1 VLREEEVHEISAR
14 AEYSSEGSFNN
25 SCRAVGFD
33 SNMFQVSFTSEKEL
47 QCTYGNFLFME
58 VHRMYAQQEI
68 FLACYAIWID
78 FVTDVLP
85 MGLSITVGLNTF
97 DNSLFEM

>member
-1 VLREEEVHEISAR
+1 MHEISAR